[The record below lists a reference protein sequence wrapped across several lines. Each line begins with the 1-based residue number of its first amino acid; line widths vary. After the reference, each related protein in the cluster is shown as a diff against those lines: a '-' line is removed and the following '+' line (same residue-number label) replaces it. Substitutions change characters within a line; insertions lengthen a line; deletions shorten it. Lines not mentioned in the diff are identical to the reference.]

1 MADLVA
7 YTKKY
12 YRPLRSNRGKSRK
25 KMSNRLKDKVAII
38 TGAAKGIGFATAQRF
53 GQEGAKVI
61 IADINLEPV
70 KGAAA
75 QVPNAEAYEMNVTD
89 RASIQ
94 AVVDEVMQKHGRID
108 ILINNAGITQDARL
122 VKMTEAQF
130 DSVIDVNLKGVFNC
144 TQLVVPHMLEA
155 GSGAIVNASSVVG
168 IYGNFGQT
176 NYSATK
182 FGVIGFTKTW
192 ARELGSKGIRVNAV
206 CPGFIATEMVK
217 AMPENILQDIERRSW
232 LGRLGTP
239 EEMANVYLFLASDE
253 ASYVN
258 GVALEASG
266 GISL

>member
-1 MADLVA
+1 M
-7 YTKKY
+7 
-12 YRPLRSNRGKSRK
+12 GE
-25 KMSNRLKDKVAII
+25 RLKDKVAII
-38 TGAAKGIGFATAQRF
+38 TGAAKGIGFATAKRF
-53 GQEGAKVI
+53 AEEGAKVM
-61 IADINLEPV
+61 IADISMEAV
-70 KGAAA
+70 KTAAA
-75 QVPNAEAYEMNVTD
+75 QIPNAEAFVVNVTD

-94 AVVDEVMQKHGRID
+94 IALDQILERHGQID

-122 VKMTEAQF
+122 IKMTEAQF
-130 DSVIDVNLKGVFNC
+130 DAVIDVNLKGVFNC
-144 TQLVVPHMLEA
+144 TQLVVPHML
-155 GSGAIVNASSVVG
+155 GKGKGAVVNASSVVG

-192 ARELGSKGIRVNAV
+192 ARELGAKGIRVNAV
-206 CPGFIATEMVK
+206 CPGFISTEMVK
-217 AMPENILQDIERRSW
+217 AMPDNILQDIEKRSW

>member
-1 MADLVA
+1 M
-7 YTKKY
+7 
-12 YRPLRSNRGKSRK
+12 
-25 KMSNRLKDKVAII
+25 RLKDKVAII
-38 TGAAKGIGFATAQRF
+38 TGAAKGIGFATAKRF
-53 GQEGAKVI
+53 SEEGAKVM
-61 IADINLEPV
+61 IADVNPDAV
-70 KGAAA
+70 KVATDLIPGAEGYL
-75 QVPNAEAYEMNVTD
+75 VNVTD
-89 RASIQ
+89 RASIES
-94 AVVDEVMQKHGRID
+94 AVDQIMQRHGHID

-130 DSVIDVNLKGVFNC
+130 DAVIDVNLKGVFNC

-155 GSGAIVNASSVVG
+155 CKGAVVNASSVVG

-192 ARELGSKGIRVNAV
+192 ARELGAKGIRVNAV
-206 CPGFIATEMVK
+206 CPGFIATEMVR
-217 AMPENILQDIERRSW
+217 AMPENILKDIERRSW

>member
-1 MADLVA
+1 
-7 YTKKY
+7 
-12 YRPLRSNRGKSRK
+12 
-25 KMSNRLKDKVAII
+25 MSKRLQDKVAII

-53 GQEGAKVI
+53 AQEGAKVM
-61 IADINLEPV
+61 IADVNPDAV
-70 KGAAA
+70 QAAA
-75 QVPNAEAYEMNVTD
+75 ARIPGAQAYVVNVTD
-89 RASIQ
+89 RGSIQ
-94 AVVDEVMQKHGRID
+94 AAVDQIMQQHGRID

-130 DSVIDVNLKGVFNC
+130 DTVIDVNLKGVFNC
-144 TQLVVPHMLEA
+144 TQLIVPHMLDA

-168 IYGNFGQT
+168 VYGNFGQT

-192 ARELGSKGIRVNAV
+192 ARELGPKGIRVNAV

-217 AMPENILQDIERRSW
+217 AMPENILKDIERRSW

-239 EEMANVYLFLASDE
+239 AEMANVYLFLASDE

>member
-1 MADLVA
+1 MGD
-7 YTKKY
+7 
-12 YRPLRSNRGKSRK
+12 
-25 KMSNRLKDKVAII
+25 RLKDKIAII

-53 GQEGAKVI
+53 AQEGAKVI
-61 IADINLEPV
+61 VADINPGAL
-70 KGAAA
+70 KTAAA
-75 QVPNAEAYEMNVTD
+75 QIPNAETCVLNVTD

-94 AVVDEVMQKHGRID
+94 EAVDRVMQQHGRID

-122 VKMTEAQF
+122 IKMTEAQF
-130 DSVIDVNLKGVFNC
+130 DTVIDVNLKGVFNC
-144 TQLVVPHMLEA
+144 TQLIVPHMLEA

-168 IYGNFGQT
+168 LYGNFGQT

-192 ARELGSKGIRVNAV
+192 ARELGPKGIRVNAV

-217 AMPENILQDIERRSW
+217 AMPENVLKDIERRSW

>member
-1 MADLVA
+1 MEM
-7 YTKKY
+7 
-12 YRPLRSNRGKSRK
+12 G
-25 KMSNRLKDKVAII
+25 NRLKDKVAII

-53 GQEGAKVI
+53 AQEGAKVM
-61 IADINLEPV
+61 IADIGLEAL
-70 KGAAA
+70 KAAA
-75 QVPNAEAYEMNVTD
+75 LQIPGSEAYVMNVTD

-94 AVVDEVMQKHGRID
+94 AAVDQIMQRHGRID

-130 DSVIDVNLKGVFNC
+130 DTVIDVNLKGVFNC
-144 TQLVVPHMLEA
+144 TQIVVPHMLEV
-155 GSGAIVNASSVVG
+155 GSGAVVNASSVVG

-192 ARELGSKGIRVNAV
+192 ARELGPKGIRVNAV

-217 AMPENILQDIERRSW
+217 AMPENILKDIERRSW

-258 GVALEASG
+258 GVAFEASG

>member
-1 MADLVA
+1 MN
-7 YTKKY
+7 TKHNSQAQ
-12 YRPLRSNRGKSRK
+12 RLLGKVS
-25 KMSNRLKDKVAII
+25 LI
-38 TGAAKGIGFATAQRF
+38 TGAAQGIGLATAIKF
-53 GQEGAKVI
+53 AQEGAIVI
-61 IADINLEPV
+61 VCDV
-70 KGAAA
+70 KQAAVDEA
-75 QVPNAEAYEMNVTD
+75 VKQCLAIGAEAMGF
-89 RASIQ
+89 
-94 AVVDEVMQKHGRID
+94 VVDVTQREMVDATVKAVLDKFGRID
-108 ILINNAGITQDARL
+108 VLVNNAGITQDARL
-122 VKMTEAQF
+122 QKMTLEQF
-130 DSVIDVNLKGVFNC
+130 DRVIDVNLRGVFHC
-144 TQLVVPHMLEA
+144 AQAVTDAMVAQ
-155 GSGAIVNASSVVG
+155 GSGVILNASSVVG

-176 NYSATK
+176 NYAATK

-192 ARELGSKGIRVNAV
+192 ARELGPKGIRVNAV

>member
-1 MADLVA
+1 M
-7 YTKKY
+7 
-12 YRPLRSNRGKSRK
+12 
-25 KMSNRLKDKVAII
+25 RLKDKVAIV
-38 TGAAKGIGFATAQRF
+38 TGAAKGIGFSTAKRF
-53 GQEGAKVI
+53 AEEGAKVM
-61 IADINLEPV
+61 IADVNPDAV
-70 KGAAA
+70 KAAVD
-75 QVPNAEAYEMNVTD
+75 QIPGAEAYAVNVTD
-89 RASIQ
+89 RASIEA
-94 AVVDEVMQKHGRID
+94 AVDQIMQRHGRID

-130 DSVIDVNLKGVFNC
+130 DTVIDVNLKGVFNC

-155 GSGAIVNASSVVG
+155 GKGAVVNASSVVG

-192 ARELGSKGIRVNAV
+192 ARELGPKGVRVNAV
-206 CPGFIATEMVK
+206 CPGFIATEMIK
-217 AMPENILQDIERRSW
+217 AMPEKILQDIERRSW

>member
-1 MADLVA
+1 MGD
-7 YTKKY
+7 
-12 YRPLRSNRGKSRK
+12 
-25 KMSNRLKDKVAII
+25 RLKNKVAII
-38 TGAAKGIGFATAQRF
+38 TGAAKGIGFSTAQRF
-53 GQEGAKVI
+53 AQEGAIVI
-61 IADINLEPV
+61 MADMNLESA

-75 QVPNAEAYEMNVTD
+75 QIPNAEAYAMNVTD

-94 AVVDEVMQKHGRID
+94 TVVDQVMQKHGRID

-130 DSVIDVNLKGVFNC
+130 DAVIDVNLKGVFNC
-144 TQLVVPHMLEA
+144 TQLIVPHMLEA
-155 GSGAIVNASSVVG
+155 KSGAIVNASSVVG

-192 ARELGSKGIRVNAV
+192 ARELGPKGIRVNAI

-239 EEMANVYLFLASDE
+239 EEMANVYLFLASNE
-253 ASYVN
+253 ASYIN

>member
-1 MADLVA
+1 M
-7 YTKKY
+7 
-12 YRPLRSNRGKSRK
+12 N
-25 KMSNRLKDKVAII
+25 MRLKDKVAII
-38 TGAAKGIGFATAQRF
+38 TGAAKGIGFATAKRF
-53 GQEGAKVI
+53 AEEGAKVM
-61 IADINLEPV
+61 IADVSPEAL
-70 KGAAA
+70 KLAAE
-75 QVPNAEAYEMNVTD
+75 QIPGAEAYVMNVTD
-89 RASIQ
+89 RDSIQ
-94 AVVDEVMQKHGRID
+94 AAVDQIMQHHGRID
-108 ILINNAGITQDARL
+108 VLINNAGITQDARL

-130 DSVIDVNLKGVFNC
+130 DTVIDVNLKGVFNC

-155 GSGAIVNASSVVG
+155 KSGSIVNASSVVG

-192 ARELGSKGIRVNAV
+192 ARELGAKGIRVNAV

-258 GVALEASG
+258 GMALEASG

>member
-1 MADLVA
+1 M
-7 YTKKY
+7 
-12 YRPLRSNRGKSRK
+12 
-25 KMSNRLKDKVAII
+25 RLKDKVAII
-38 TGAAKGIGFATAQRF
+38 TGAAKGIGFATAKRF
-53 GQEGAKVI
+53 AQEGAKVM
-61 IADINLEPV
+61 IADVNPEAV
-70 KGAAA
+70 QAAA
-75 QVPNAEAYEMNVTD
+75 DLIPGSEAYVMNVTD
-89 RASIQ
+89 RASIE
-94 AVVDEVMQKHGRID
+94 AVVDQIMQRHGRID

-130 DSVIDVNLKGVFNC
+130 DTVIDINLKGVFNC

-155 GSGAIVNASSVVG
+155 GKGAVVNASSVVG

-192 ARELGSKGIRVNAV
+192 ARELGPKGVRVNAV

-217 AMPENILQDIERRSW
+217 AMPENILKDIERRSW

-239 EEMANVYLFLASDE
+239 EEMANVYLFLSSDE

-258 GVALEASG
+258 GIALEASG

>member
-1 MADLVA
+1 MGD
-7 YTKKY
+7 
-12 YRPLRSNRGKSRK
+12 RI
-25 KMSNRLKDKVAII
+25 KDKVAII

-53 GQEGAKVI
+53 AQEGAIVI
-61 IADINLEPV
+61 LTDMNLESV
-70 KGAAA
+70 KEAAA
-75 QVPNAEAYEMNVTD
+75 HIPNAQAYAMNVTD

-94 AVVDEVMQKHGRID
+94 AVVDQVMQKHGRID

-122 VKMTEAQF
+122 VKMTEVQF
-130 DSVIDVNLKGVFNC
+130 DAVIDVNLKGVFNC
-144 TQLVVPHMLEA
+144 TQLIVPHMLEA
-155 GSGAIVNASSVVG
+155 KSGAIVNASSVVG

-192 ARELGSKGIRVNAV
+192 ARELGPKGIRVNAI
-206 CPGFIATEMVK
+206 CPGFVATEMIK

-239 EEMANVYLFLASDE
+239 EEIANVYLFLASNE
-253 ASYVN
+253 ASFIN
-258 GVALEASG
+258 GVALEVSG

>member
-1 MADLVA
+1 MGD
-7 YTKKY
+7 
-12 YRPLRSNRGKSRK
+12 
-25 KMSNRLKDKVAII
+25 RLKDKVAII
-38 TGAAKGIGFATAQRF
+38 TGAAKGIGFVTAQRF
-53 GQEGAKVI
+53 AAEGAKVI
-61 IADINLEPV
+61 IADIKLDAV
-70 KGAAA
+70 QAAA
-75 QVPNAEAYEMNVTD
+75 TQVPSAEAYVMNVTD

-94 AVVDEVMQKHGRID
+94 AVVDQVMQKYGCID

-122 VKMTEAQF
+122 IKMTEAQF
-130 DSVIDVNLKGVFNC
+130 DAVIDVNLKGVFNC
-144 TQLVVPHMLEA
+144 TQLVVPHMLDA
-155 GSGAIVNASSVVG
+155 GAGVIVNASSVVG
-168 IYGNFGQT
+168 LYGNFGQT

-192 ARELGSKGIRVNAV
+192 ARELGPKGIRVNAI

-217 AMPENILQDIERRSW
+217 AMPENILQDIERRCW

>member
-1 MADLVA
+1 MGD
-7 YTKKY
+7 
-12 YRPLRSNRGKSRK
+12 
-25 KMSNRLKDKVAII
+25 RLKDKVAII
-38 TGAAKGIGFATAQRF
+38 TGAAKGIGFSTAQRF
-53 GQEGAKVI
+53 AQEGAIVI
-61 IADINLEPV
+61 LTDVNLESV
-70 KGAAA
+70 KAAAA
-75 QVPNAEAYEMNVTD
+75 QIRNAEAYAMNVTD

-94 AVVDEVMQKHGRID
+94 AAVDQVMQKHGCID

-130 DSVIDVNLKGVFNC
+130 DAVIDVNLKGVFNC
-144 TQLVVPHMLEA
+144 TQLIVPHMLEA
-155 GSGAIVNASSVVG
+155 KSGAIVNASSVVG

-192 ARELGSKGIRVNAV
+192 ARELGPKGIRVNAI
-206 CPGFIATEMVK
+206 CPGFVATEMVK

-232 LGRLGTP
+232 LGRLGAP
-239 EEMANVYLFLASDE
+239 EEIANVYLFLASNE
-253 ASYVN
+253 ASFIN

>member
-1 MADLVA
+1 MGD
-7 YTKKY
+7 
-12 YRPLRSNRGKSRK
+12 
-25 KMSNRLKDKVAII
+25 RLKNKIAII
-38 TGAAKGIGFATAQRF
+38 TGAAKGIGLSTAQRF
-53 GQEGAKVI
+53 AGEGAIVI
-61 IADINLEPV
+61 LADMNLEAA

-75 QVPNAEAYEMNVTD
+75 QIPNAEAYAMNVTD

-94 AVVDEVMQKHGRID
+94 AVVDQVMQKHGRID

-130 DSVIDVNLKGVFNC
+130 DAVIDVNLKGVFNC
-144 TQLVVPHMLEA
+144 TQLIVPHMLEA
-155 GSGAIVNASSVVG
+155 KSGAIVNASSVVG

-192 ARELGSKGIRVNAV
+192 ARELGPKGIRVNAI
-206 CPGFIATEMVK
+206 CPGFVATEMVK

-239 EEMANVYLFLASDE
+239 EEIANVYLFLASNE
-253 ASYVN
+253 ASFIN

>member
-1 MADLVA
+1 M
-7 YTKKY
+7 
-12 YRPLRSNRGKSRK
+12 GK
-25 KMSNRLKDKVAII
+25 RLEDKVAIV
-38 TGAAKGIGFATAQRF
+38 TGSAKGIGFATAQRF
-53 GQEGAKVI
+53 AQEGAKVI
-61 IADINLEPV
+61 IADVNPV
-70 KGAAA
+70 AVENAAA
-75 QVPNAEAYEMNVTD
+75 QIPGSEGYVMNVTE

-94 AVVDEVMQKHGRID
+94 AAVDQIMQRHGRID

-130 DSVIDVNLKGVFNC
+130 DAVIDVNLKGVFNC
-144 TQLVVPHMLEA
+144 THLIVPHMLEA
-155 GSGAIVNASSVVG
+155 GQGAIVNASSVVG

-192 ARELGSKGIRVNAV
+192 ARELGPKGIRVNAV
-206 CPGFIATEMVK
+206 CPGFISTEMVK
-217 AMPENILQDIERRSW
+217 AMPENILKDIEKRSW

>member
-1 MADLVA
+1 
-7 YTKKY
+7 
-12 YRPLRSNRGKSRK
+12 
-25 KMSNRLKDKVAII
+25 MSMRLKDKVAII
-38 TGAAKGIGFATAQRF
+38 TGAAKGIGFATAKRF
-53 GQEGAKVI
+53 AQEGAKVM
-61 IADINLEPV
+61 IADVNPEAV
-70 KGAAA
+70 KSAVDLIPGS
-75 QVPNAEAYEMNVTD
+75 EAYVMNVTD
-89 RASIQ
+89 RASVEA
-94 AVVDEVMQKHGRID
+94 AVDQIMQRHGRID

-130 DSVIDVNLKGVFNC
+130 DAVIDVTLKGVFNC

-155 GSGAIVNASSVVG
+155 GKGAVVNASSVVG

-192 ARELGSKGIRVNAV
+192 ARELGAKGIRVNAV

-217 AMPENILQDIERRSW
+217 AMPENILKDIERRSW

>member
-1 MADLVA
+1 MLF
-7 YTKKY
+7 
-12 YRPLRSNRGKSRK
+12 RS
-25 KMSNRLKDKVAII
+25 
-38 TGAAKGIGFATAQRF
+38 FATAKRF
-53 GQEGAKVI
+53 AQEGAKVI
-61 IADINLEPV
+61 IVDIGSEAIKAAVDQIP
-70 KGAAA
+70 GAEGH
-75 QVPNAEAYEMNVTD
+75 VMNVTD

-94 AVVDEVMQKHGRID
+94 SVVDEIIQRHGRID

-122 VKMTEAQF
+122 IKMTEAQF
-130 DSVIDVNLKGVFNC
+130 DTVIDVNLKGVFNC

-168 IYGNFGQT
+168 LYGNFGQT
-176 NYSATK
+176 NYAATK
-182 FGVIGFTKTW
+182 FGIIGFTKTW

-217 AMPENILQDIERRSW
+217 AMPENILQDIEKRSW

>member
-1 MADLVA
+1 M
-7 YTKKY
+7 
-12 YRPLRSNRGKSRK
+12 GE
-25 KMSNRLKDKVAII
+25 RLKDKVAII
-38 TGAAKGIGFATAQRF
+38 TGAAKGIGFATAKRF
-53 GQEGAKVI
+53 AEEGAKVM
-61 IADINLEPV
+61 IADISMEAV
-70 KGAAA
+70 KTATA
-75 QVPNAEAYEMNVTD
+75 QIPNAEPFVVNVTD

-94 AVVDEVMQKHGRID
+94 TAVDQILERHGRID

-122 VKMTEAQF
+122 IKMTEAQF
-130 DSVIDVNLKGVFNC
+130 DAVIDVNLKGVFNC
-144 TQLVVPHMLEA
+144 TQLVVPHMLEK
-155 GSGAIVNASSVVG
+155 GKGAVVNASSVVG

-192 ARELGSKGIRVNAV
+192 ARELGAKGIRVNAV
-206 CPGFIATEMVK
+206 CPGFISTEMVR
-217 AMPENILQDIERRSW
+217 AMPENVLQDIEKRSW

>member
-1 MADLVA
+1 MGD
-7 YTKKY
+7 
-12 YRPLRSNRGKSRK
+12 
-25 KMSNRLKDKVAII
+25 RLKDKVAII
-38 TGAAKGIGFATAQRF
+38 TGAAKGIGFSTAQRF
-53 GQEGAKVI
+53 AQEGA
-61 IADINLEPV
+61 IAILADVNLESV
-70 KGAAA
+70 KAAA
-75 QVPNAEAYEMNVTD
+75 TQIPNAQAYAMNVTD
-89 RASIQ
+89 RVSIQ
-94 AVVDEVMQKHGRID
+94 TVVDQVMQKHGRID

-130 DSVIDVNLKGVFNC
+130 DAVIDVNLKGVFNC
-144 TQLVVPHMLEA
+144 AQLIVPHMLEA
-155 GSGAIVNASSVVG
+155 GSGSIVNASSVVG

-192 ARELGSKGIRVNAV
+192 ARELGPKGIRVNAV

-239 EEMANVYLFLASDE
+239 EEIANVYLFLASHE
-253 ASYVN
+253 ASFVN
-258 GVALEASG
+258 GVALEVSG

>member
-1 MADLVA
+1 M
-7 YTKKY
+7 
-12 YRPLRSNRGKSRK
+12 G
-25 KMSNRLKDKVAII
+25 NRLQDKVAIV

-53 GQEGAKVI
+53 AEEGAKVI
-61 IADINLEPV
+61 VTDINLEAV
-70 KGAAA
+70 TAAIA
-75 QVPNAEAYEMNVTD
+75 RMANAEAYAMNVTD

-94 AVVDEVMQKHGRID
+94 AVIDAVIQKHGRVD
-108 ILINNAGITQDARL
+108 ILNNAGITQDARL

-130 DSVIDVNLKGVFNC
+130 DAVIDVNLKGVFNC
-144 TQLVVPHMLEA
+144 TQLVVPHMLEK
-155 GSGAIVNASSVVG
+155 GSGAIVNASSVMG
-168 IYGNFGQT
+168 LYGNFDQI

-192 ARELGSKGIRVNAV
+192 SRELGPKGIRVNAV

-217 AMPENILQDIERRSW
+217 AMPENIFQDIEKRSW

-239 EEMANVYLFLASDE
+239 EEMANVYLFLTSAE

>member
-1 MADLVA
+1 M
-7 YTKKY
+7 
-12 YRPLRSNRGKSRK
+12 
-25 KMSNRLKDKVAII
+25 RLKDKVALI
-38 TGAAKGIGFATAQRF
+38 TGAAKGIGFATAKQF
-53 GQEGAKVI
+53 AQEGARVM
-61 IADINLEPV
+61 IADVNPATV
-70 KGAAA
+70 KAAVE
-75 QVPNAEAYEMNVTD
+75 QIPGSEAYVMNVTD

-94 AVVDEVMQKHGRID
+94 GAVDQIMQQHGRID

-130 DSVIDVNLKGVFNC
+130 DAVIDVNLKGVFNC
-144 TQLVVPHMLEA
+144 TQLVVPHMLDA
-155 GSGAIVNASSVVG
+155 GKGAIVNASSVVG

-192 ARELGSKGIRVNAV
+192 ARELGAKGIRVNAV

-217 AMPENILQDIERRSW
+217 AMPENILKDIERRSW

>member
-1 MADLVA
+1 M
-7 YTKKY
+7 
-12 YRPLRSNRGKSRK
+12 
-25 KMSNRLKDKVAII
+25 RLKDKIAII
-38 TGAAKGIGFATAQRF
+38 TGAAKGIGFATAKRF
-53 GQEGAKVI
+53 AEEGAKVM
-61 IADINLEPV
+61 IADVNPDAV
-70 KGAAA
+70 KAA
-75 QVPNAEAYEMNVTD
+75 VDLIPGSEAYVVNVTD
-89 RASIQ
+89 RASIEA
-94 AVVDEVMQKHGRID
+94 AVDQIMQRHGHID

-130 DSVIDVNLKGVFNC
+130 DAVIDVNLKGVFNC

-155 GSGAIVNASSVVG
+155 GKGAVVNASSVVG

-176 NYSATK
+176 NYSASK

-192 ARELGSKGIRVNAV
+192 ARELGAKGVRVNAV

-217 AMPENILQDIERRSW
+217 AMPEKILQDIERRSW

>member
-1 MADLVA
+1 M
-7 YTKKY
+7 
-12 YRPLRSNRGKSRK
+12 G
-25 KMSNRLKDKVAII
+25 NRLKDKVAII
-38 TGAAKGIGFATAQRF
+38 TGAAKGIGFSTAQRF
-53 GQEGAKVI
+53 AQEGA
-61 IADINLEPV
+61 IAILADMNLESV
-70 KGAAA
+70 KAAAA
-75 QVPNAEAYEMNVTD
+75 QIPNAQAYAMNVTD

-94 AVVDEVMQKHGRID
+94 AVVDQVMQKHGRID

-130 DSVIDVNLKGVFNC
+130 DAVIDVNLKGVFNC
-144 TQLVVPHMLEA
+144 TQLIVPHMLEV
-155 GSGAIVNASSVVG
+155 GSGSIVNASSVVG

-192 ARELGSKGIRVNAV
+192 ARELGPKGIRVNAV

-239 EEMANVYLFLASDE
+239 EEIANVYLFLASNE
-253 ASYVN
+253 ASFIN
-258 GVALEASG
+258 GVALEVSG

>member
-1 MADLVA
+1 M
-7 YTKKY
+7 
-12 YRPLRSNRGKSRK
+12 
-25 KMSNRLKDKVAII
+25 RLKDKVAIV
-38 TGAAKGIGFATAQRF
+38 TGAAKGIGFATAKRF
-53 GQEGAKVI
+53 SEEGAKVM
-61 IADINLEPV
+61 IADVNPDAV
-70 KGAAA
+70 KAAA
-75 QVPNAEAYEMNVTD
+75 DLIPSSEAYVVNVTD
-89 RASIQ
+89 RASIEA
-94 AVVDEVMQKHGRID
+94 AVDQIMQRHGRID

-130 DSVIDVNLKGVFNC
+130 DNVIDVNLKGVFNC

-155 GSGAIVNASSVVG
+155 GKGAVVNASSVVG

-192 ARELGSKGIRVNAV
+192 ARELGAKGIRVNAV
-206 CPGFIATEMVK
+206 CPGFIATEMVYT
-217 AMPENILQDIERRSW
+217 MPENILQDIERHSW

>member
-1 MADLVA
+1 M
-7 YTKKY
+7 
-12 YRPLRSNRGKSRK
+12 N
-25 KMSNRLKDKVAII
+25 MRLKDKVAII
-38 TGAAKGIGFATAQRF
+38 TGAAKGIGFATAKRF
-53 GQEGAKVI
+53 AEEGAKVMI
-61 IADINLEPV
+61 GDMSLDAV
-70 KGAAA
+70 KAAA
-75 QVPNAEAYEMNVTD
+75 DLIPGAEAYVMNVTD
-89 RASIQ
+89 RDSIQ
-94 AVVDEVMQKHGRID
+94 AAVDQIMQRHGRID
-108 ILINNAGITQDARL
+108 VLINNAGITQDARL

-130 DSVIDVNLKGVFNC
+130 DAVIDVNLKGVFNC
-144 TQLVVPHMLEA
+144 TQLIVPHMLEA
-155 GSGAIVNASSVVG
+155 GKGAVVNASSVVG

-192 ARELGSKGIRVNAV
+192 ARELGAKGVRVNAV

-217 AMPENILQDIERRSW
+217 AMPENILKDIERRSW

>member
-1 MADLVA
+1 MGD
-7 YTKKY
+7 
-12 YRPLRSNRGKSRK
+12 
-25 KMSNRLKDKVAII
+25 RLKDKVAII
-38 TGAAKGIGFATAQRF
+38 TGAAKGIGFSTAQRF
-53 GQEGAKVI
+53 AGEGAIVI
-61 IADINLEPV
+61 LADMNLESV

-75 QVPNAEAYEMNVTD
+75 QIPSAQAYAMNVTD

-94 AVVDEVMQKHGRID
+94 AVVDQVMQKHGRID

-130 DSVIDVNLKGVFNC
+130 DAVIDVNLKGVFNC
-144 TQLVVPHMLEA
+144 TQLIVPHMLEA
-155 GSGAIVNASSVVG
+155 KSGAIVNASSVVG

-192 ARELGSKGIRVNAV
+192 ARELGPKGIRVNAI

-239 EEMANVYLFLASDE
+239 EEIANVYLFLASNE
-253 ASYVN
+253 ASFIN
-258 GVALEASG
+258 GVALEVSG

>member
-1 MADLVA
+1 MGD
-7 YTKKY
+7 
-12 YRPLRSNRGKSRK
+12 
-25 KMSNRLKDKVAII
+25 RLKNKVAII
-38 TGAAKGIGFATAQRF
+38 TGAAKGIGFATVQRF
-53 GQEGAKVI
+53 AQEGAIVI
-61 IADINLEPV
+61 MADMNLEAA

-75 QVPNAEAYEMNVTD
+75 QIPNAEAYAMNVTD

-94 AVVDEVMQKHGRID
+94 AVVDQVMQKHGRID
-108 ILINNAGITQDARL
+108 TLINNAGITQDARL

-130 DSVIDVNLKGVFNC
+130 DAVIDVNLKGVFNC
-144 TQLVVPHMLEA
+144 TQLIVPHMLEA
-155 GSGAIVNASSVVG
+155 KSGAIVNASSVVG

-192 ARELGSKGIRVNAV
+192 ARELGPKGIRVNAI

-239 EEMANVYLFLASDE
+239 EEIANVYLFLASNE
-253 ASYVN
+253 ASFIN

>member
-1 MADLVA
+1 MGD
-7 YTKKY
+7 
-12 YRPLRSNRGKSRK
+12 
-25 KMSNRLKDKVAII
+25 RLKNKVAII
-38 TGAAKGIGFATAQRF
+38 TGAAKGIGFATVQRF
-53 GQEGAKVI
+53 AQEGAIVI
-61 IADINLEPV
+61 MADMNLEAA

-75 QVPNAEAYEMNVTD
+75 QIPNAEAYAMNVTD

-94 AVVDEVMQKHGRID
+94 AVVDQVMQKHGRID

-130 DSVIDVNLKGVFNC
+130 DAVIDVNLKGVFNC
-144 TQLVVPHMLEA
+144 TQLIVPHMLEA
-155 GSGAIVNASSVVG
+155 KSGAIVNASSVVG

-192 ARELGSKGIRVNAV
+192 ARELGPKGVRVNAI

-239 EEMANVYLFLASDE
+239 EEIANVYLFLASNE
-253 ASYVN
+253 ASFIN
-258 GVALEASG
+258 GVALEVSG

>member
-1 MADLVA
+1 MGD
-7 YTKKY
+7 
-12 YRPLRSNRGKSRK
+12 
-25 KMSNRLKDKVAII
+25 RLKDKVAII
-38 TGAAKGIGFATAQRF
+38 TGAAKGIGFATAKRF
-53 GQEGAKVI
+53 AQEGAKVI
-61 IADINLEPV
+61 IVDIGSEAIKAAVDQIP
-70 KGAAA
+70 GAEGH
-75 QVPNAEAYEMNVTD
+75 VMNVTD

-94 AVVDEVMQKHGRID
+94 SVVDEIIQRHGRID

-122 VKMTEAQF
+122 IKMTEAQF
-130 DSVIDVNLKGVFNC
+130 DTVIDVNLKGVFNC

-168 IYGNFGQT
+168 LYGNFGQT
-176 NYSATK
+176 NYAATK
-182 FGVIGFTKTW
+182 FGIIGFTKTW
-192 ARELGSKGIRVNAV
+192 ARELGPKGIRVNAV

-217 AMPENILQDIERRSW
+217 AMPENILQDIEKRSW

-258 GVALEASG
+258 GIALEASG